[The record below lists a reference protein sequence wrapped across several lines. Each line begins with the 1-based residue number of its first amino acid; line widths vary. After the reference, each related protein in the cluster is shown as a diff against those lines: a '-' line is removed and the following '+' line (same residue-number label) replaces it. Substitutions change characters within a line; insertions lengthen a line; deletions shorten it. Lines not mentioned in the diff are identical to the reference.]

1 MKLNF
6 ANFIFVDRTDRKNP
20 ENFMTVKISSP
31 TVVLQTIA
39 LKQGED
45 NSDPFTNLED
55 KEELESNEIAV
66 EDTLTVLQTTKLHI
80 LLLYEYML
88 PSKKYPLIN
97 ASLCLPSE
105 KIKRHSVYC

>member
-1 MKLNF
+1 
-6 ANFIFVDRTDRKNP
+6 
-20 ENFMTVKISSP
+20 MTVKISSP

-66 EDTLTVLQTTKLHI
+66 EDTD
-80 LLLYEYML
+80 
-88 PSKKYPLIN
+88 
-97 ASLCLPSE
+97 
-105 KIKRHSVYC
+105 